1 MQQNIAATITK
12 LLVLS
17 LIVGLALNLFNL
29 DPLSLLANFGS
40 TVEAIF
46 NTAVSA
52 ITWAIPHMLLGAAV
66 VVPIW
71 VLLVVLRTARKR

>member
-1 MQQNIAATITK
+1 MQQNVAATIIK

-29 DPLSLLANFGS
+29 DPLSLLSNLGGTIES
-40 TVEAIF
+40 IF
-46 NTAVSA
+46 KTTVSA
-52 ITWAIPHMLLGAAV
+52 ITWAVPHVLLGAAV

-71 VLLVVLRTARKR
+71 LALLLLRTARKR